1 MAYDVILLT
10 FSKPIAAVLKQ
21 RSMWQQMSGS
31 RRAGYTFDS
40 HSRTQ
45 RKGYDKMG
53 QVRAAVEPWP
63 KVASLQQSVL
73 EDSSERMSMFYS
85 INLGSSARSVL
96 SCRARPCRVCITP
109 KRLL

>member
-21 RSMWQQMSGS
+21 RSMWQQTSGS
-31 RRAGYTFDS
+31 RRAGYTFVS

-53 QVRAAVEPWP
+53 QV
-63 KVASLQQSVL
+63 KS
-73 EDSSERMSMFYS
+73 
-85 INLGSSARSVL
+85 G
-96 SCRARPCRVCITP
+96 CRART
-109 KRLL
+109 KRREAAIGTHWKTLRERLEVVFDK

>member
-10 FSKPIAAVLKQ
+10 FSKPIAALLKP

-31 RRAGYTFDS
+31 RAGYTFDS

-53 QVRAAVEPWP
+53 QVRAAVEP
-63 KVASLQQSVL
+63 
-73 EDSSERMSMFYS
+73 
-85 INLGSSARSVL
+85 
-96 SCRARPCRVCITP
+96 
-109 KRLL
+109 

>member
-10 FSKPIAAVLKQ
+10 FSKLIAAMLKQ

-53 QVRAAVEPWP
+53 Q
-63 KVASLQQSVL
+63 L
-73 EDSSERMSMFYS
+73 
-85 INLGSSARSVL
+85 
-96 SCRARPCRVCITP
+96 
-109 KRLL
+109 

>member
-1 MAYDVILLT
+1 MVYDVILLT

-53 QVRAAVEPWP
+53 QVRAAVEP
-63 KVASLQQSVL
+63 
-73 EDSSERMSMFYS
+73 
-85 INLGSSARSVL
+85 
-96 SCRARPCRVCITP
+96 
-109 KRLL
+109 

>member
-1 MAYDVILLT
+1 MAYNVILLT
-10 FSKPIAAVLKQ
+10 FSKLIAAMLKQ

-53 QVRAAVEPWP
+53 QAESGR
-63 KVASLQQSVL
+63 
-73 EDSSERMSMFYS
+73 
-85 INLGSSARSVL
+85 
-96 SCRARPCRVCITP
+96 RP
-109 KRLL
+109 

>member
-31 RRAGYTFDS
+31 KRAGYTFDS

-53 QVRAAVEPWP
+53 QV
-63 KVASLQQSVL
+63 S
-73 EDSSERMSMFYS
+73 
-85 INLGSSARSVL
+85 G
-96 SCRARPCRVCITP
+96 CRALTKRRETATEHTG
-109 KRLL
+109 RLLRERLDVVFDE